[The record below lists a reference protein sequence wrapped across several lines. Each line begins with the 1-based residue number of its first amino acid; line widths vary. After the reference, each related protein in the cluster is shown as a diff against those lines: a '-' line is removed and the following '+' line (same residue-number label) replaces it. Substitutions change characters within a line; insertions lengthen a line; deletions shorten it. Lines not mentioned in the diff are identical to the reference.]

1 MPKKKYIVDLTE
13 AELAE
18 LRDLT
23 RKGTLKARKMK
34 RAQILL
40 KANDGL
46 TDAEIVEA
54 LEVSR
59 PCVERVR
66 RRFVSGGLAR
76 ALNEDPRPGHAR
88 KLDGKQEA
96 RLIAEVCGPAP
107 MGRAR
112 WTLRLLAGRVVE
124 LGLAKKIAP
133 ETVRQ
138 ILKKT
143 NSNPGRSANGAFQ
156 R

>member
-18 LRDLT
+18 VQELT
-23 RKGTLKARKMK
+23 RKGMVNARKMK

-40 KANDGL
+40 KANSGL
-46 TDAEIVEA
+46 TDAEIVAA

-59 PCVERVR
+59 PCVERIR
-66 RRFVSGGLAR
+66 CRFVEGGLSR
-76 ALNEDPRPGHAR
+76 ALNEDPRPGQAR

-107 MGRAR
+107 AGRVR

-124 LGLAKKIAP
+124 LGLAKKISP

-143 NSNPGRSANGAFQ
+143 NSNPGRSANGVFQ
-156 R
+156 K